1 MPLVP
6 VLNFMPLCS
15 APGATAIMLSA
26 IIASGN
32 RNPIN
37 RSIHTTLYF
46 ASTILPRHSA
56 DAMTQNPYLFL
67 YSPDPT
73 DAQNWDA
80 LYGPEIYARISFHCF
95 AVATRRANPI
105 RRSMT
110 SSEAAR
116 WVSIQVSF
124 RPRRCSFYAQKSRL
138 TGGARPPSG
147 CGLTTRIAD
156 SSSKNAVSFSSARTT
171 KRFPSRRCASA
182 AKSLNINH
190 RLTPTMRAR
199 SGSGN
204 LDDVLGHETLRSL
217 LHIEADAVALAQGL
231 EPLPDD
237 GGMVDEDVR
246 ARTGALPSDRC
257 QSH

>member
-147 CGLTTRIAD
+147 CGLTARIAD

-171 KRFPSRRCASA
+171 KRFPSPRCASA
-182 AKSLNINH
+182 IQIVRQRASMAGH
-190 RLTPTMRAR
+190 VTQTPTGFFEIVGNDFPVVLHVITDWFPSLFAMR
-199 SGSGN
+199 S
-204 LDDVLGHETLRSL
+204 TLL
-217 LHIEADAVALAQGL
+217 FL
-231 EPLPDD
+231 
-237 GGMVDEDVR
+237 R
-246 ARTGALPSDRC
+246 AS
-257 QSH
+257 